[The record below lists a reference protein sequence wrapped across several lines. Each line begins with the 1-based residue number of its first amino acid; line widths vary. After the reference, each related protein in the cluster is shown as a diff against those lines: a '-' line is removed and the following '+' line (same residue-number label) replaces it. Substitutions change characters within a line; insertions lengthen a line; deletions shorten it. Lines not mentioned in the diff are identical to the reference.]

1 MRHINKAYIIT
12 LDNSWKCDKTQGLS
26 EEKYLGKLKVN
37 MGDRPR
43 TEDNFEGQII
53 YIYDK
58 H

>member
-12 LDNSWKCDKTQGLS
+12 LDNSGKCDQTQGLS
-26 EEKYLGKLKVN
+26 EEKYLGKLKVIWV
-37 MGDRPR
+37 MKTR